1 MKDNLYKR
9 LNVSTENNFKKLMYL
24 GYILLFIIG
33 FLIGYILNNI
43 YLSFILGLGFITV
56 RKGFIIKKRYKI
68 RRKNRIFIL
77 SQMREHKDIN
87 LDILDKYDSMRIEFE
102 KVENLT
108 GYDIKEV
115 VFKKWLSFLRLEEKY
130 EIKMRKVSI
139 ILITIFIVFM
149 VSLFI
154 LSILFQEFKYV
165 LISEKGKDL
174 ISLNCFMFFIFLN
187 ISLYSYKVFDKRK

>member
-9 LNVSTENNFKKLMYL
+9 LNVSTENNFKKLVYL

-102 KVENLT
+102 KIENLT

>member
-68 RRKNRIFIL
+68 RRKNKIFIL

-102 KVENLT
+102 KIENLT

>member
-87 LDILDKYDSMRIEFE
+87 LDILDNYDPMRIEFE
-102 KVENLT
+102 KIENLT

-174 ISLNCFMFFIFLN
+174 ISLNCARFFIFLN

>member
-87 LDILDKYDSMRIEFE
+87 LDILDKYDPMRIEFE
-102 KVENLT
+102 KIENLT

-154 LSILFQEFKYV
+154 LSIFFQEFKYV

>member
-102 KVENLT
+102 KIENLT

>member
-68 RRKNRIFIL
+68 RRKNRIFRL
-77 SQMREHKDIN
+77 S
-87 LDILDKYDSMRIEFE
+87 
-102 KVENLT
+102 
-108 GYDIKEV
+108 
-115 VFKKWLSFLRLEEKY
+115 KK
-130 EIKMRKVSI
+130 
-139 ILITIFIVFM
+139 
-149 VSLFI
+149 
-154 LSILFQEFKYV
+154 
-165 LISEKGKDL
+165 
-174 ISLNCFMFFIFLN
+174 
-187 ISLYSYKVFDKRK
+187 

>member
-87 LDILDKYDSMRIEFE
+87 LDILDKYDPMRIEFE
-102 KVENLT
+102 KIENLT

>member
-9 LNVSTENNFKKLMYL
+9 LNVSTENNFKKLVYL

-33 FLIGYILNNI
+33 LLIGYILNNI

-87 LDILDKYDSMRIEFE
+87 LDILDKYDPMRIESE
-102 KVENLT
+102 KIENLT

>member
-43 YLSFILGLGFITV
+43 YLSFILGLSFITV

-102 KVENLT
+102 KIENLT

>member
-87 LDILDKYDSMRIEFE
+87 LDILDNYDPMRIEIE
-102 KVENLT
+102 KIENLT
-108 GYDIKEV
+108 GYNIKEV